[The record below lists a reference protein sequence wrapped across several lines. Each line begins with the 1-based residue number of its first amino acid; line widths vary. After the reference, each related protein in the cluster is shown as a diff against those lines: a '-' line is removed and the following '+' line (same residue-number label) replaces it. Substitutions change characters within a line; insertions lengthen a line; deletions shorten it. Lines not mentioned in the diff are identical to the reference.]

1 MSGSDVSQ
9 YVVRQRWLTK
19 FLSVLLRHYLPKSG
33 IHYREDGF
41 VRLEDIMTLP
51 EIVTGNFQPE
61 EVLHMLEDDSRRRL
75 GVVCLEDCWW
85 VRANYGHSVDL
96 PVRALPQL
104 VTHLSVTL
112 LTLLPSDDLGC
123 DQIPNL
129 GACA

>member
-1 MSGSDVSQ
+1 
-9 YVVRQRWLTK
+9 
-19 FLSVLLRHYLPKSG
+19 
-33 IHYREDGF
+33 
-41 VRLEDIMTLP
+41 MTLP

-61 EVLHMLEDDSRRRL
+61 EVLRMLEDDSRRRL

-123 DQIPNL
+123 DQMGPGNVAGQRFRASELGPEFRPYLSKIIANL
-129 GACA
+129 